1 MTAKPTRVLI
11 LFMAT
16 VVAVMIAA
24 GFRFRGE
31 TISPTNQSGGAS
43 DQMPNVLMQKLTEA
57 LTGKWT
63 IEETSAPVSEQAKA
77 ITSHGTEVW
86 ATKAGGMPFTEE
98 YHANGPDGGQDDHA
112 FFWWDASDNKLK
124 GLFCASFNT
133 EGCSPFSVAWK
144 EGQFVMTGEYQ
155 SGTKTIAWTENFKL
169 AGKDAFTQTLYQGIK
184 DHPQQ
189 LVSTIHA
196 TRMK

>member
-11 LFMAT
+11 LLLAT
-16 VVAVMIAA
+16 VVVVMIAA

-31 TISPTNQSGGAS
+31 TISPASQSGGAS
-43 DQMPNVLMQKLTEA
+43 DQMPNALMQKLTEA

-63 IEETSAPVSEQAKA
+63 IAETSAPVSEQAKA
-77 ITSHGTEVW
+77 VTSQGTEVW
-86 ATKAGGMPFTEE
+86 ATKTGGIPFTEE
-98 YHANGPDGGQDDHA
+98 YHSTGPDGSQDDYG
-112 FFWWDASDNKLK
+112 FFWWDASDDKLK
-124 GLFCASFNT
+124 GLFCAPFNT
-133 EGCSPFSVAWK
+133 EGCSPFSVDWA
-144 EGQFVMTGEYQ
+144 EGQFVMTGEYK
-155 SGTKTIAWTENFKL
+155 SGAKTIAWTEKFKL
-169 AGKDAFTQTLYQGIK
+169 SGKDSFTQTLYQGIK